1 MGAKDR
7 RIEDWLND
15 IRRSKIALPE
25 FQRKEVWNKKTI
37 TSFLQA
43 VVRDLPTGAAL
54 IYEIDSESPFKY
66 RFLEGAP
73 EGDDEPEELLLDG
86 QQRLTAIWKSLNNE
100 YEERRYL
107 VDFSNPG
114 KPSVTSKKRRVDSD
128 GRKKPLWVDNPED
141 CWEKD
146 KIPIDILNPD
156 KEASKV
162 RNWFRKA
169 IDDREKRDKV
179 IDKVDKIK
187 NRIGRFELPFL
198 YFEHDTDPDTAIDVF
213 IEMNTSYEPLS
224 PYSEVVAR
232 TEAATDLD
240 TSLHERLDELKEE
253 TRIEDYANPEKF
265 VLSAWAF
272 LQDKKPTKTRYR
284 ELDYR
289 QMIEEWD
296 KLIEG
301 TQNAIEFFEQL
312 KIYDSSFLPTGV
324 IVAPLAAL
332 FTEVSGH
339 PDDREVQMNAIRKY
353 FWRSSY
359 TDRYERST
367 NTRAY
372 NDYTAA
378 LKEAFNGEEDY
389 SEVPCFDEDEHP
401 LPGLEDVKNASW
413 PSNKNRLGRA
423 ILVTS
428 FQKGGENLAAG
439 EQITQNN
446 YSEREYHH
454 LYPDQLLQNEGYEDE
469 EIDRALNCIYIYWKD
484 NRNISAK
491 RPDQYLEE
499 RAKATNSNIGEE
511 IVKKRLQTH
520 LVDFSDLARNDYER
534 FLDSRAEEIRDKAQI
549 LCSGN
554 TF

>member
-1 MGAKDR
+1 MGAEDR
-7 RIEDWLND
+7 RIEDWIND

-25 FQRKEVWNKKTI
+25 FQRKEVWNRKTI

-54 IYEIDSESPFKY
+54 IYEVKSEPPFKY
-66 RFLEGAP
+66 RYLEGAP
-73 EGDDEPEELLLDG
+73 DGEEEPDELLLDG

-100 YEERRYL
+100 YESRRYL
-107 VDFSNPG
+107 VDFSDSE
-114 KPSVTSKKRRVDSD
+114 KPSVISKKRRVDD
-128 GRKKPLWVDNPED
+128 QGRKKPLWVDDPED
-141 CWEKD
+141 CWERD
-146 KIPIDILNPD
+146 KVPIDILNPD

-162 RNWFRKA
+162 RKWFREA

-179 IDKVDKIK
+179 IDRVDKIK
-187 NRIGRFELPFL
+187 RRIANFDLPYL

-240 TSLHERLDELKEE
+240 VSLHERLAELKEE
-253 TRIEDYANPEKF
+253 TKIEDYANAEKF

-272 LQDKKPTKTRYR
+272 LQDKKPTKTNYR

-289 QMIEEWD
+289 EMIEEWD
-296 KLIEG
+296 KLIKG
-301 TQNAIEFFEQL
+301 TKKTIEFFESV

-324 IVAPLAAL
+324 VVAPLTAL
-332 FTEVSGH
+332 FTQLSDH

-353 FWRSSY
+353 FWRSCY
-359 TDRYERST
+359 TNRYDRST

-372 NDYTAA
+372 NDYIS
-378 LKEAFNGEEDY
+378 LKEAFNGNKDY
-389 SEVPCFDEDEHP
+389 SEIPCFNTDEHP
-401 LPGLEDVKNASW
+401 LPEVEDLKNASW

-423 ILVTS
+423 ILITS
-428 FQKGGENLAAG
+428 FQKGGNNLAAG
-439 EQITQNN
+439 EQISRNN

-454 LYPDQLLQNEGYEDE
+454 LYPDQLLNDRDYEEE
-469 EIDRALNCIYIYWKD
+469 EIDKALNCIYIYWKD

-491 RPDQYLEE
+491 KPDTYLEE
-499 RAKATNSNIGEE
+499 RVEAIDSDIGED
-511 IVKKRLQTH
+511 IVKRRLQTH
-520 LVDFSDLARNDYER
+520 LTDYSDLAQDNYDN
-534 FLDSRAEEIRDKAQI
+534 FLDSRATEIKEKAEK

-554 TF
+554 LIS